1 MYFDKMK
8 FTSKNIMQVQSGHSL
23 LELIFKILKLAS
35 MLNLQMSGS
44 IKLVLRNSPDFHSSN
59 SMDKNKISD
68 NTDNQTTNKNGGH
81 RNN

>member
-1 MYFDKMK
+1 
-8 FTSKNIMQVQSGHSL
+8 
-23 LELIFKILKLAS
+23 

>member
-59 SMDKNKISD
+59 SMDTK
-68 NTDNQTTNKNGGH
+68 Q
-81 RNN
+81 